1 MSLKILIIE
10 DEPDIRKNL
19 EYNLSR
25 EGYSVLTAA
34 SIAEAEQLI
43 YSNNLSLVLLD
54 LMLPDG
60 SGLELC
66 KKMKSDPDIQNLPI
80 IILTAKDDEVD
91 KVVGFEI
98 GADDYVTKPFSVRE
112 LILRI
117 KAVLKRGEKKKDIV
131 EIDRQFGDLKID
143 IDSHEV
149 YVDGELVNLTAL
161 EFKLLIQLVDR
172 RGRVQSREQ
181 LLTDVGVCGW
191 GRPVLLHSRRNPAVA
206 AAEAGPEL
214 AGGGRGAMLYISG
227 NDTPASKALKG
238 TKDWTQVKMR
248 LKSGL
253 DTSLTITCLFGGW
266 GIVTGKAWW
275 DDVSLRK
282 VTYEVIESD
291 ESESVA
297 KGNVERGKKIFM
309 THPIAACT
317 RCHVVKGVGG
327 PVGPVGPVSPVGP
340 VGLNLRETNK
350 AKTNMLAAHVAA
362 MRSPDSVTNTP
373 PQNAPPKYPAGT
385 TI

>member
-43 YSNNLSLVLLD
+43 YSNNLSLILLD

-66 KKMKSDPDIQNLPI
+66 KKMKSDPDVQNLPI

-91 KVVGFEI
+91 KVVGFEL

-117 KAVLKRGEKKKDIV
+117 KAVLKRGDNKKDIV

-149 YVDGELVNLTAL
+149 YVDGDLVNLTAL

-181 LLTDVGVCGW
+181 LLADVW
-191 GRPVLLHSRRNPAVA
+191 GYS
-206 AAEAGPEL
+206 AEVTT
-214 AGGGRGAMLYISG
+214 RTV
-227 NDTPASKALKG
+227 DTHIKRLREKLG
-238 TKDWTQVKMR
+238 TMGKYVQ
-248 LKSGL
+248 
-253 DTSLTITCLFGGW
+253 TI
-266 GIVTGKAWW
+266 
-275 DDVSLRK
+275 R
-282 VTYEVIESD
+282 
-291 ESESVA
+291 
-297 KGNVERGKKIFM
+297 
-309 THPIAACT
+309 
-317 RCHVVKGVGG
+317 GVGYKF
-327 PVGPVGPVSPVGP
+327 S
-340 VGLNLRETNK
+340 
-350 AKTNMLAAHVAA
+350 
-362 MRSPDSVTNTP
+362 RSPD
-373 PQNAPPKYPAGT
+373 Q
-385 TI
+385 

>member
-43 YSNNLSLVLLD
+43 YSNNLSLILLD

-66 KKMKSDPDIQNLPI
+66 KKMKSDPDVQNLPI
-80 IILTAKDDEVD
+80 IILTAKDNEVD

-117 KAVLKRGEKKKDIV
+117 KAVLKRGQNKKDIV

-143 IDSHEV
+143 VDSHEV

-181 LLTDVGVCGW
+181 LLADVW
-191 GRPVLLHSRRNPAVA
+191 GYS
-206 AAEAGPEL
+206 AEVTT
-214 AGGGRGAMLYISG
+214 RTV
-227 NDTPASKALKG
+227 DTHIKRLREKLG
-238 TKDWTQVKMR
+238 TMGKYVQ
-248 LKSGL
+248 
-253 DTSLTITCLFGGW
+253 TI
-266 GIVTGKAWW
+266 
-275 DDVSLRK
+275 R
-282 VTYEVIESD
+282 
-291 ESESVA
+291 
-297 KGNVERGKKIFM
+297 
-309 THPIAACT
+309 
-317 RCHVVKGVGG
+317 GVGYKF
-327 PVGPVGPVSPVGP
+327 S
-340 VGLNLRETNK
+340 
-350 AKTNMLAAHVAA
+350 
-362 MRSPDSVTNTP
+362 RSPD
-373 PQNAPPKYPAGT
+373 
-385 TI
+385 